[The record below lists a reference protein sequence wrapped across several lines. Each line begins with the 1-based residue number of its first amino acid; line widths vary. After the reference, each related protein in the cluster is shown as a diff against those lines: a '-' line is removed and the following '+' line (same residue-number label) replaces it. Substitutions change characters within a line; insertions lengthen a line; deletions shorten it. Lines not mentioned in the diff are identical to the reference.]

1 MKWGGNLADG
11 KIVFSTEL
19 DNKDLEKQLV
29 QTKKKIA
36 SIEDSITK
44 KQSERMPLVKQAE
57 ELEVSL
63 ERARQK
69 MVSMQTAP
77 SFAGKDAIREQQAV
91 VRELQSDYNA
101 VQRKV
106 MNYDD
111 AIQKSTAEL
120 ERQKDKAGELTAQ
133 IAEANAHTSMMAPA
147 VAKAEKYME
156 RFTKRIKGLARRV
169 FIFTVITA
177 ALRSVK
183 NWLGDVVKTNDEAT
197 AAIARLKGALLTLAQ
212 PLVDVI
218 IPAFTSFVNILA
230 DVVGTVASI
239 VSTIFGTTA
248 EKSAE
253 AAENLYDEQQA
264 IDGVGDSAKKA
275 GKSLANFDEIN
286 KLSGEKKNEEIKPDF
301 SDFKGEENE
310 SWLSK
315 MLGSAAEKVSDALIL
330 AGIAFI
336 AIGAAMGNIGMVITG
351 LMLIGAGLYVAGETG
366 QLQDWAEVLGLNNVQ
381 EFVVLAVILGGI
393 AMVAIGAATG
403 NILLV
408 ISGLLLIGLAIA
420 YAQNSGMID
429 DWASRL
435 GLDKA
440 PQYIT
445 AALLIGG
452 FALIAIGASTGNIL
466 MVFAGLGLLAAGVYV
481 GTESGV
487 LRSWADALGLDSTFE
502 YVAVALQLAGI
513 ALIAIGAMRAS
524 LWLVISG
531 AVLLGAGVIMEAAG
545 EETLMNWW
553 EKLQLTTVEQW
564 VSVALLLV
572 GIAMVCI
579 GAATANILLVV
590 AGAVVLGLGVVAS
603 VNDGHLQ
610 DWVTAL
616 GLEKVAGY
624 VSAAM
629 LLIGFAL
636 VVFGIG
642 LFNIGMIVAGA
653 ALLIGGFTIATESGT
668 LQSWAEALHLDDVA
682 GRVSAAI
689 MLAGIALIGIGAAT
703 LNLPLILAGL
713 AILGVGA
720 VANYATG
727 KSKSVSSTVQKAQ
740 TRSVSAASV
749 SSIPHLASGGV
760 IPANREFLAVL
771 GDQKS
776 GTNVEAP
783 LSTIEQALEN
793 VLNRRGNAGG
803 GEQSAILE
811 LDGTAFGRLIYRLS
825 KSEGQRIGVD
835 IAEN

>member
-1 MKWGGNLADG
+1 MPDG

-19 DNKDLEKQLV
+19 DNKDLEKQLT
-29 QTKKKIA
+29 QTKKKVA
-36 SIEDSITK
+36 SIEDTITK
-44 KQSERMPLVKQAE
+44 KNSERMPLVKQAE
-57 ELEVSL
+57 ELELSL
-63 ERARQK
+63 ERAK
-69 MVSMQTAP
+69 NKLVDMQTAP
-77 SFAGKDAIREQQAV
+77 SMAGKDAIKEQQAIV
-91 VRELQSDYNA
+91 KELQNDYNA

-133 IAEANAHTSMMAPA
+133 IAEANAHTNMMAPA

-156 RFTKRIKGLARRV
+156 RFTKRVKGLARRV

-212 PLVDVI
+212 PLVNVI
-218 IPAFTSFVNILA
+218 IPAFTAFVNILA
-230 DVVGTVASI
+230 DAVGTVASI

-248 EKSAE
+248 EESAE
-253 AAENLYDEQQA
+253 AAENLYNEQEA
-264 IDGVGDSAKKA
+264 LDGVGDSAKKA

-286 KLSGEKKNEEIKPDF
+286 KLSGDKDKKEIKPDF
-301 SDFKGEENE
+301 SDFKSEGDKE
-310 SWLSK
+310 SWLTK
-315 MLGSAAEKVSDALIL
+315 MLGSAAEMVADALIL

-336 AIGAAMGNIGMVITG
+336 AIGASMGNIGMVITG
-351 LMLIGAGLYVAGETG
+351 LLLIGAGLYTAGETG
-366 QLQDWAEVLGLNNVQ
+366 QLQDWAEVLGLNKAQ
-381 EFVVLAVILGGI
+381 EFVALAVILGGI
-393 AMVAIGAATG
+393 ALVAIGAATG

-408 ISGLLLIGLAIA
+408 ISGLLLIGIAIV
-420 YAQNSGMID
+420 YAQNSGMMD

-452 FALIAIGASTGNIL
+452 FALIVIGAGTGNIL
-466 MVFAGLGLLAAGVYV
+466 MVLAGLGLLAAGIYV
-481 GTESGV
+481 GAESGV
-487 LRSWADALGLDSTFE
+487 LRSWAAALGLDSAFA
-502 YVAVALQLAGI
+502 YVAAGLQLAGI

-524 LWLVISG
+524 LPIVIAG
-531 AVLLGAGVIMEAAG
+531 AVLLGAGIIMDAAG
-545 EETLMNWW
+545 EETLVSWW
-553 EKLQLTTVEQW
+553 EKLKLTTVEQW
-564 VSVALLLV
+564 VSVAILLV

-579 GAATANILLVV
+579 GAATSNILLI
-590 AGAVVLGLGVVAS
+590 AGGAVLLGLGVIAS
-603 VNDGHLQ
+603 VNGDHLQ
-610 DWVTAL
+610 DWVTVL

-642 LFNIGMIVAGA
+642 LFNIGMIVTGA

-682 GRVSAAI
+682 GKVSTAI

-713 AILGVGA
+713 ALLGVGA
-720 VANYATG
+720 IANYATG
-727 KSKSVSSTVQKAQ
+727 KSKSVSASVQSAQ

-749 SSIPHLASGGV
+749 SSVPHLASGGV

-835 IAEN
+835 IAES